1 MKLALAGNPNC
12 GKTTLFNALTG
23 SSRYVGNWPGVTVE
37 KIEGRLKSNK
47 NITVTDL
54 PGIYSLTPRSEDEA
68 VSRNFLLFERPDLII
83 NIIDASRLERSLYLT
98 AQLAETG
105 IPMIA
110 AFNMTDIVLKN
121 GDFIDTEEL
130 SRRLDVPI
138 IEISALKEEGIPELL
153 RAAENAGTKPP
164 RPPRYSPETE
174 EAVRKIESL
183 NIAVPSAGSRRA
195 FAVKILERDREILKT
210 LVSAPETAAE
220 AEKITAELE
229 QESGSDIGALLA
241 NERYGFISRILDG
254 VTDRLLSIPVFAAV
268 MFLVYFVSVT
278 TVGAFLTDW
287 TNDVFFGEWILPS
300 LRNGLESIGT
310 ADWLI
315 SLVAD
320 GIVGGVGT
328 VLGFLP
334 QLFVLFLFL
343 SFLEDCGYMA
353 RVAFIMHRFFKR
365 FGLSGKSFIAL
376 LISSGCGVP
385 GIMAAKTIENE
396 KSRRL
401 TVITATFIP
410 CGAKLPVIALIGGA
424 VMGGAWWAAPSVYF
438 IGIAAVAVSGIIL
451 KKTGPFEGAESPF
464 VMELPDYHW
473 PSPKGIL
480 LHVWERCRSF
490 VVKAGTVIFLACAV
504 IWFLSDFGF
513 TDDGFGMTDIEESL
527 LADAGNLIAPVF
539 RPVGFGD
546 WKAAAATVTGL
557 VAKENI
563 VGTLGVLLTKAETA
577 EEDAGLWQAVAAL
590 FPSKPAAFAF
600 LIFNILCAPCF
611 AAIGAVRR
619 QMNSRTWTLFAVAW
633 QTLLAYAVALR
644 RRAVYSRFGG
654 CRRGSDR
661 IALRPAAPPPVGT
674 KSFQEEKK
682 MTATIVISFAVA
694 ALLLAAAV
702 SLFRGRKKGGCRG
715 CPYSGSC
722 GGLKATE
729 TRPESE
735 PAKTPRCKG

>member
-1 MKLALAGNPNC
+1 MRVALAGNPNC

-47 NITVTDL
+47 NIVITDL
-54 PGIYSLTPRSEDEA
+54 PGIYSLTPRSEDET
-68 VSRNFLLFERPDLII
+68 VSRNFLLFEHPDLII
-83 NIIDASRLERSLYLT
+83 NIVDASRLERNFYLT

-105 IPMIA
+105 IPMIV
-110 AFNMTDIVLKN
+110 AFNMTDIVRKN
-121 GDFIDTEEL
+121 GDFIDTKEL
-130 SRRLDVPI
+130 SHRIGAPI

-153 RAAENAGTKPP
+153 NAVETAAEIKPP
-164 RPPRYSPETE
+164 RQPQYSASIEK
-174 EAVRKIESL
+174 AIQKIEASD
-183 NIAVPSAGSRRA
+183 ISFPTAESRRG
-195 FAVKILERDREILKT
+195 FAVKILERDREILQS
-210 LVSAPETAAE
+210 LSVAPKTAAD

-254 VTDRLLSIPVFAAV
+254 CYAKKEKKTTVSDKIDRIVTDRLLSIPIFASI
-268 MFLVYFVSVT
+268 MFLVYFISVT

-287 TNDVFFGEWILPS
+287 TNDVFFGEWILPAAQS
-300 LRNGLESIGT
+300 GLESLGT
-310 ADWLI
+310 ADWLV
-315 SLVAD
+315 SLIVD
-320 GIVGGVGT
+320 GIIGGVGT

-353 RVAFIMHRFFKR
+353 RAAFIMHRFFKR
-365 FGLSGKSFIAL
+365 FGLSGKSFIPL

-385 GIMAAKTIENE
+385 GIMATKTIENE

-401 TVITATFIP
+401 TIITTTFIP

-424 VMGGAWWAAPSVYF
+424 VMGGAWWTAPAIYF
-438 IGIAAVAVSGIIL
+438 IGIAAVAVSSIIL
-451 KKTGPFEGAESPF
+451 KKTKPFEGAESPF

-490 VVKAGTVIFLACAV
+490 VIKAGTVIFIACAV
-504 IWFLSDFGF
+504 IWFLSGFGF
-513 TDDGFGMTDIEESL
+513 TEDGFEMTNIEESL
-527 LADAGNLIAPVF
+527 LADAGNLIAPIF

-577 EEDAGLWQAVAAL
+577 ENDAGLWQAVASL
-590 FPSKPAAFAF
+590 FPSKSAAFAF
-600 LIFNILCAPCF
+600 LVFNILCAPCF

-633 QTLLAYAVALR
+633 QTLLAYAVALMIFQFGNLADGEPFTAASGAAIAVLVGLLYALLRSPRWEEKFFR
-644 RRAVYSRFGG
+644 RR
-654 CRRGSDR
+654 
-661 IALRPAAPPPVGT
+661 
-674 KSFQEEKK
+674 KK
-682 MTATIVISFAVA
+682 
-694 ALLLAAAV
+694 
-702 SLFRGRKKGGCRG
+702 
-715 CPYSGSC
+715 
-722 GGLKATE
+722 
-729 TRPESE
+729 
-735 PAKTPRCKG
+735 

>member
-1 MKLALAGNPNC
+1 MRVALAGNPNC

-47 NITVTDL
+47 NIVITDL
-54 PGIYSLTPRSEDEA
+54 PGIYSLTPRSEDET
-68 VSRNFLLFERPDLII
+68 VSRNFLLFEHPDLII
-83 NIIDASRLERSLYLT
+83 NIVDASRLERNFYLT

-105 IPMIA
+105 IPMIV
-110 AFNMTDIVLKN
+110 AFNMTDNVRKN
-121 GDFIDTEEL
+121 GDFIDTKEL
-130 SRRLDVPI
+130 SHRIGAPI

-153 RAAENAGTKPP
+153 NAVETAAEIKPP
-164 RPPRYSPETE
+164 RQPQYSASIEK
-174 EAVRKIESL
+174 AIQKIEASD
-183 NIAVPSAGSRRA
+183 ISFPTAESRRG
-195 FAVKILERDREILKT
+195 FAVKILERDREILQS
-210 LVSAPETAAE
+210 LAVAPKTAAE

-254 VTDRLLSIPVFAAV
+254 CYTKKEKKTTVSDKIDRIVTDRLLSIPIFASI
-268 MFLVYFVSVT
+268 MFLVYFISVT

-287 TNDVFFGEWILPS
+287 TNDVFFGEWILPAAQS
-300 LRNGLESIGT
+300 GLESLGT
-310 ADWLI
+310 ADWLV
-315 SLVAD
+315 SLIVD
-320 GIVGGVGT
+320 GIIGGVGT

-353 RVAFIMHRFFKR
+353 RAAFIMHRFFKR
-365 FGLSGKSFIAL
+365 FGLSGKSFIPL

-385 GIMAAKTIENE
+385 GIMATKTIENE

-401 TVITATFIP
+401 TIITTTFIP

-424 VMGGAWWAAPSVYF
+424 VMGGAWWTAPAIYF
-438 IGIAAVAVSGIIL
+438 IGIAAVAVSSIIL
-451 KKTGPFEGAESPF
+451 KKTKPFEGAESPF

-490 VVKAGTVIFLACAV
+490 VIKAGTVIFIACAV
-504 IWFLSDFGF
+504 IWFLSGFGF
-513 TDDGFGMTDIEESL
+513 TEDGFEMTNIEESL
-527 LADAGNLIAPVF
+527 LADAGNLIAPIF

-563 VGTLGVLLTKAETA
+563 VGTLGVLLTKSEATES
-577 EEDAGLWQAVAAL
+577 DVGLWQAVASL
-590 FPSKPAAFAF
+590 FPSKSAAFAF
-600 LIFNILCAPCF
+600 LVFNILCAPCF

-633 QTLLAYAVALR
+633 QTLLAYAVALMIFQFGNLADGEPFTAASGAAIAVLVGLLYALLRSPRWEEKFFR
-644 RRAVYSRFGG
+644 RR
-654 CRRGSDR
+654 
-661 IALRPAAPPPVGT
+661 
-674 KSFQEEKK
+674 KK
-682 MTATIVISFAVA
+682 
-694 ALLLAAAV
+694 
-702 SLFRGRKKGGCRG
+702 
-715 CPYSGSC
+715 
-722 GGLKATE
+722 
-729 TRPESE
+729 
-735 PAKTPRCKG
+735 

>member
-1 MKLALAGNPNC
+1 MRVALAGNPNC

-47 NITVTDL
+47 NIVITDL
-54 PGIYSLTPRSEDEA
+54 PGIYSLTPRSEDET
-68 VSRNFLLFERPDLII
+68 VSRNFLLFEHPDLII
-83 NIIDASRLERSLYLT
+83 NIVDASRLERNFYLT

-105 IPMIA
+105 IPMIV
-110 AFNMTDIVLKN
+110 AFNMTDIVRKN
-121 GDFIDTEEL
+121 GDFIDTKEL
-130 SRRLDVPI
+130 SHRIGAPI

-153 RAAENAGTKPP
+153 NAVETAAEIKPP
-164 RPPRYSPETE
+164 RPPRPPQYSASIEK
-174 EAVRKIESL
+174 AIQKIEASD
-183 NIAVPSAGSRRA
+183 ISFPTAESRRG
-195 FAVKILERDREILKT
+195 FAVKILERDREILQS
-210 LVSAPETAAE
+210 LAVAPKTAAE

-254 VTDRLLSIPVFAAV
+254 CYTKKEKKTTVSDKIDRIVTDRLLSIPIFASI
-268 MFLVYFVSVT
+268 MFLVYFISVT

-287 TNDVFFGEWILPS
+287 TNDVFFGEWILPAAQS
-300 LRNGLESIGT
+300 GLESLGT
-310 ADWLI
+310 ADWLV
-315 SLVAD
+315 SLIVD
-320 GIVGGVGT
+320 GIIGGVGT

-353 RVAFIMHRFFKR
+353 RAAFIMHRFFKR
-365 FGLSGKSFIAL
+365 FGLSGKSFIPL

-385 GIMAAKTIENE
+385 GIMATKTIENE

-401 TVITATFIP
+401 TIITTTFIP

-424 VMGGAWWAAPSVYF
+424 VMGGAWWTAPAIYF
-438 IGIAAVAVSGIIL
+438 IGIAAVAVSSIIL
-451 KKTGPFEGAESPF
+451 KKTKPFEGAESPF

-490 VVKAGTVIFLACAV
+490 VIKAGTVIFIACAV
-504 IWFLSDFGF
+504 IWFLSGFGF
-513 TDDGFGMTDIEESL
+513 TEDGFEMTNIEESL
-527 LADAGNLIAPVF
+527 LADAGNLIAPIF

-563 VGTLGVLLTKAETA
+563 VGTLGVLLTKSEATES
-577 EEDAGLWQAVAAL
+577 DVGLWQAGASL
-590 FPSKPAAFAF
+590 FPSKSAAFAF
-600 LIFNILCAPCF
+600 LVFNILCAPCF

-633 QTLLAYAVALR
+633 QTLLAYAVALMIFQFGNLADGEPFTAASGAAIAVLVGLLYALLRSPRWEEKFFR
-644 RRAVYSRFGG
+644 RR
-654 CRRGSDR
+654 
-661 IALRPAAPPPVGT
+661 
-674 KSFQEEKK
+674 KK
-682 MTATIVISFAVA
+682 
-694 ALLLAAAV
+694 
-702 SLFRGRKKGGCRG
+702 
-715 CPYSGSC
+715 
-722 GGLKATE
+722 
-729 TRPESE
+729 
-735 PAKTPRCKG
+735 

>member
-110 AFNMTDIVLKN
+110 AFNMTDIVRKN

-229 QESGSDIGALLA
+229 RKSGTDIATLLA
-241 NERYGFISRILDG
+241 DERYGFISRILDG
-254 VTDRLLSIPVFAAV
+254 CYAKKEKKTTVSDKIDRIVTDRLLSIPVFAAV

-490 VVKAGTVIFLACAV
+490 VIKAGTVIFIACAV
-504 IWFLSDFGF
+504 IWFLSGFGF

-619 QMNSRTWTLFAVAW
+619 QMNSRRWTLFAVAW
-633 QTLLAYAVALR
+633 QTFLAYAAALMIFQFGNLADGEPFTAASGAAVAVLIGLLYALLR
-644 RRAVYSRFGG
+644 RPRWE
-654 CRRGSDR
+654 
-661 IALRPAAPPPVGT
+661 
-674 KSFQEEKK
+674 QN
-682 MTATIVISFAVA
+682 
-694 ALLLAAAV
+694 
-702 SLFRGRKKGGCRG
+702 LFRKKKR
-715 CPYSGSC
+715 
-722 GGLKATE
+722 
-729 TRPESE
+729 
-735 PAKTPRCKG
+735 

>member
-110 AFNMTDIVLKN
+110 AFNMTDIVRKN

-164 RPPRYSPETE
+164 QPPRYSPETE

-229 QESGSDIGALLA
+229 RKSGTDIATLLA
-241 NERYGFISRILDG
+241 DERYGFISRILAGCYAKKEKKTTVSDKIDRI

-353 RVAFIMHRFFKR
+353 RAAFIMHRFFKR
-365 FGLSGKSFIAL
+365 FGLSGKSFIPL

-385 GIMAAKTIENE
+385 GIMATKTIENE

-401 TVITATFIP
+401 TIITTTFIP

-424 VMGGAWWAAPSVYF
+424 VMGGAWWTAPAIYF
-438 IGIAAVAVSGIIL
+438 IGIAAVAVSSIIL
-451 KKTGPFEGAESPF
+451 KKTKPFEGAESPF

-490 VVKAGTVIFLACAV
+490 VIKAGTVIFIACAV
-504 IWFLSDFGF
+504 IWFLSGFGF
-513 TDDGFGMTDIEESL
+513 TEDGFEMTNIEESL
-527 LADAGNLIAPVF
+527 LADAGNLIAPIF

-619 QMNSRTWTLFAVAW
+619 QMNSRRWTLFAVAW
-633 QTLLAYAVALR
+633 QTFLAYAAALMIFQFGNLADGEPFTAASGAAVAVLIGLLYALLR
-644 RRAVYSRFGG
+644 RPRWE
-654 CRRGSDR
+654 
-661 IALRPAAPPPVGT
+661 
-674 KSFQEEKK
+674 QN
-682 MTATIVISFAVA
+682 
-694 ALLLAAAV
+694 
-702 SLFRGRKKGGCRG
+702 LFRKKKR
-715 CPYSGSC
+715 
-722 GGLKATE
+722 
-729 TRPESE
+729 
-735 PAKTPRCKG
+735 

>member
-1 MKLALAGNPNC
+1 MRVALAGNPNC

-47 NITVTDL
+47 NIVITDL
-54 PGIYSLTPRSEDEA
+54 PGIYSLTPRSEDET
-68 VSRNFLLFERPDLII
+68 VSRNFLLFEHPDLII
-83 NIIDASRLERSLYLT
+83 NIVDASRLERNFYLT

-105 IPMIA
+105 IPMIV
-110 AFNMTDIVLKN
+110 AFNMTDIVRKN
-121 GDFIDTEEL
+121 GDFIDTKEL
-130 SRRLDVPI
+130 SHRIGAPI

-153 RAAENAGTKPP
+153 NAVETAAEIKPP
-164 RPPRYSPETE
+164 RPPQYSASIEK
-174 EAVRKIESL
+174 AIQKIEASD
-183 NIAVPSAGSRRA
+183 ISFPTAESRRG
-195 FAVKILERDREILKT
+195 FAVKILERDREILQS
-210 LVSAPETAAE
+210 LAVAPKTAAE

-229 QESGSDIGALLA
+229 RESGSDIGALLA

-254 VTDRLLSIPVFAAV
+254 CYAKKEKKTTVSDKIDRIVTDRLLSIPIFASI
-268 MFLVYFVSVT
+268 MFLVYFISVT

-287 TNDVFFGEWILPS
+287 TNDVFFGEWILPAAQS
-300 LRNGLESIGT
+300 GLESLGT
-310 ADWLI
+310 ADWLV
-315 SLVAD
+315 SLIVD
-320 GIVGGVGT
+320 GIIGGVGT

-353 RVAFIMHRFFKR
+353 RAAFIMHRFFKR
-365 FGLSGKSFIAL
+365 FGLSGKSFIPL

-385 GIMAAKTIENE
+385 GIMATKTIENE

-401 TVITATFIP
+401 TIITTTFIP

-424 VMGGAWWAAPSVYF
+424 VMGGAWWTAPAIYF
-438 IGIAAVAVSGIIL
+438 IGIAAVAVSSIIL
-451 KKTGPFEGAESPF
+451 KKTKPFEGAESPF

-490 VVKAGTVIFLACAV
+490 VIKAGTVIFIACAV
-504 IWFLSDFGF
+504 IWFLSGFGF
-513 TDDGFGMTDIEESL
+513 TEDGFEMTNIEESL
-527 LADAGNLIAPVF
+527 LADAGNLIAPIF

-563 VGTLGVLLTKAETA
+563 VGTLGVLLTKSEATES
-577 EEDAGLWQAVAAL
+577 DVGLWQTVASL
-590 FPSKPAAFAF
+590 FPSKSAAFAF
-600 LIFNILCAPCF
+600 LVFNILCAPCF

-633 QTLLAYAVALR
+633 QTLLAYAVALMIFQFGNLADGEPFTAASGAAIAVLVGLLYALLRSPRWEEKFFR
-644 RRAVYSRFGG
+644 RR
-654 CRRGSDR
+654 
-661 IALRPAAPPPVGT
+661 
-674 KSFQEEKK
+674 KK
-682 MTATIVISFAVA
+682 
-694 ALLLAAAV
+694 
-702 SLFRGRKKGGCRG
+702 
-715 CPYSGSC
+715 
-722 GGLKATE
+722 
-729 TRPESE
+729 
-735 PAKTPRCKG
+735 

>member
-1 MKLALAGNPNC
+1 MRVALAGNPNC

-23 SSRYVGNWPGVTVE
+23 SLRYVGNWPGVTVE

-47 NITVTDL
+47 NIVITDL

-110 AFNMTDIVLKN
+110 AFNMTDIVRKN

-153 RAAENAGTKPP
+153 NAVETAAEIKPP
-164 RPPRYSPETE
+164 RPPQYSASIEK
-174 EAVRKIESL
+174 AIQKIEASD
-183 NIAVPSAGSRRA
+183 ISFPTAESRRG
-195 FAVKILERDREILKT
+195 FAVKILERDREILQS
-210 LVSAPETAAE
+210 LAVAPKTAAE

-241 NERYGFISRILDG
+241 NERYGFISRILAGCYAKKEKKTTVSDKIDRI
-254 VTDRLLSIPVFAAV
+254 VTDRLLSIPIFASI
-268 MFLVYFVSVT
+268 MFLVYFISVT

-287 TNDVFFGEWILPS
+287 TNDVFFGEWILPAAQS
-300 LRNGLESIGT
+300 GLESLGT
-310 ADWLI
+310 ADWLV
-315 SLVAD
+315 SLIVD
-320 GIVGGVGT
+320 GIIGGVGT

-353 RVAFIMHRFFKR
+353 RAAFIMHRFFKR
-365 FGLSGKSFIAL
+365 FGLSGKSFIPL

-385 GIMAAKTIENE
+385 GIMATKTIENE

-401 TVITATFIP
+401 TIITTTFIP

-424 VMGGAWWAAPSVYF
+424 VMGGAWWTAPAIYF
-438 IGIAAVAVSGIIL
+438 IGIAAVAVSSIIL
-451 KKTGPFEGAESPF
+451 KKTKPFEGAESPF

-490 VVKAGTVIFLACAV
+490 VIKAGTVIFIACAV
-504 IWFLSDFGF
+504 IWFLSGFGF
-513 TDDGFGMTDIEESL
+513 TEDGFEMTNIEESL
-527 LADAGNLIAPVF
+527 LADAGNLIAPIF

-563 VGTLGVLLTKAETA
+563 VGTLGVLLTKSEATES
-577 EEDAGLWQAVAAL
+577 DVGLWQTVASL
-590 FPSKPAAFAF
+590 FPSKSAAFAF
-600 LIFNILCAPCF
+600 LVFNILCAPCF

-633 QTLLAYAVALR
+633 QTLLAYAVALMIFQFGNLADGEPFTAASGAAIAVLVGLLYALLRSPRWEEKFFR
-644 RRAVYSRFGG
+644 RR
-654 CRRGSDR
+654 
-661 IALRPAAPPPVGT
+661 
-674 KSFQEEKK
+674 KK
-682 MTATIVISFAVA
+682 
-694 ALLLAAAV
+694 
-702 SLFRGRKKGGCRG
+702 
-715 CPYSGSC
+715 
-722 GGLKATE
+722 
-729 TRPESE
+729 
-735 PAKTPRCKG
+735 

>member
-110 AFNMTDIVLKN
+110 AFNMTDIVRKN

-174 EAVRKIESL
+174 EAVQKIESL

-229 QESGSDIGALLA
+229 RKSGTDIATLLA
-241 NERYGFISRILDG
+241 DERYGFISRILDG
-254 VTDRLLSIPVFAAV
+254 CYAKKEKKTTVSDKIDRIVTDRLLSIPVFAAV

-619 QMNSRTWTLFAVAW
+619 QMNSRRWTLFAVAW
-633 QTLLAYAVALR
+633 QTFLAYAAALMIFQFGNLADGEPFTAASGAAVAVLIGLLYALLR
-644 RRAVYSRFGG
+644 RPRWEQNLFG
-654 CRRGSDR
+654 
-661 IALRPAAPPPVGT
+661 
-674 KSFQEEKK
+674 KK
-682 MTATIVISFAVA
+682 K
-694 ALLLAAAV
+694 
-702 SLFRGRKKGGCRG
+702 R
-715 CPYSGSC
+715 
-722 GGLKATE
+722 
-729 TRPESE
+729 
-735 PAKTPRCKG
+735 

>member
-1 MKLALAGNPNC
+1 MRVALAGNPNC

-47 NITVTDL
+47 NIVITDL
-54 PGIYSLTPRSEDEA
+54 PGIYSLTPRSEDET
-68 VSRNFLLFERPDLII
+68 VSRNFLLFEHSDLII
-83 NIIDASRLERSLYLT
+83 NIVDASRLERNFYLT

-105 IPMIA
+105 IPMIV
-110 AFNMTDIVLKN
+110 AFNMTDIVRKN
-121 GDFIDTEEL
+121 GDFIDTKEL
-130 SRRLDVPI
+130 SHRIGAPI

-153 RAAENAGTKPP
+153 NAVETAAEIKPP
-164 RPPRYSPETE
+164 RPPQYSASIEK
-174 EAVRKIESL
+174 AIQKIEASD
-183 NIAVPSAGSRRA
+183 ISFPTAESRRG
-195 FAVKILERDREILKT
+195 FAVKILERDREVLQS
-210 LVSAPETAAE
+210 LSVAPKTAAE

-254 VTDRLLSIPVFAAV
+254 CYTKKEKKTTVSDKIDRIVTDRLLSIPIFASI
-268 MFLVYFVSVT
+268 MFLVYFISVT

-287 TNDVFFGEWILPS
+287 TNDVFFGEWILPAAQS
-300 LRNGLESIGT
+300 GLESLGT
-310 ADWLI
+310 ADWLV
-315 SLVAD
+315 SLIVD
-320 GIVGGVGT
+320 GIIGGVGT

-353 RVAFIMHRFFKR
+353 RAAFIMHRFFKR
-365 FGLSGKSFIAL
+365 FGLSGKSFIPL

-385 GIMAAKTIENE
+385 GIMATKTIENE

-401 TVITATFIP
+401 TIITTTFIP

-424 VMGGAWWAAPSVYF
+424 VMGGAWWTAPAIYF
-438 IGIAAVAVSGIIL
+438 IGIAAVAVSSIIL
-451 KKTGPFEGAESPF
+451 KKTKPFEGAESPF

-490 VVKAGTVIFLACAV
+490 VIKAGTVIFIACAV
-504 IWFLSDFGF
+504 IWFLSGFGF
-513 TDDGFGMTDIEESL
+513 TEDGFEMTNIEESL
-527 LADAGNLIAPVF
+527 LADAGNLIAPIF

-563 VGTLGVLLTKAETA
+563 VGTLGVLLTKSEATES
-577 EEDAGLWQAVAAL
+577 DVGLWQAVASL
-590 FPSKPAAFAF
+590 FPSKSAAFAF
-600 LIFNILCAPCF
+600 LVFNILCAPCF

-633 QTLLAYAVALR
+633 QTLLAYAVALMIFQFGNLADGEPFTAASGAAIAVLVGLLYALLRSPRWEEKFFR
-644 RRAVYSRFGG
+644 RR
-654 CRRGSDR
+654 
-661 IALRPAAPPPVGT
+661 
-674 KSFQEEKK
+674 KK
-682 MTATIVISFAVA
+682 
-694 ALLLAAAV
+694 
-702 SLFRGRKKGGCRG
+702 
-715 CPYSGSC
+715 
-722 GGLKATE
+722 
-729 TRPESE
+729 
-735 PAKTPRCKG
+735 

>member
-1 MKLALAGNPNC
+1 MRVALAGNPNC

-47 NITVTDL
+47 NIVITDL
-54 PGIYSLTPRSEDEA
+54 PGIYSLTPRSEDET
-68 VSRNFLLFERPDLII
+68 VSRNFLLFEHPDLII
-83 NIIDASRLERSLYLT
+83 NIVDASRLERNFYLT

-105 IPMIA
+105 IPMIV
-110 AFNMTDIVLKN
+110 AFNMTDIVRKN
-121 GDFIDTEEL
+121 GDFIDTKEL
-130 SRRLDVPI
+130 SHRIGAPI

-153 RAAENAGTKPP
+153 NAVETAAEIKPP
-164 RPPRYSPETE
+164 RQPQYSASIEK
-174 EAVRKIESL
+174 AIQKIEASD
-183 NIAVPSAGSRRA
+183 ISFPTAESRRG
-195 FAVKILERDREILKT
+195 FAVKILERDREILQS
-210 LVSAPETAAE
+210 LSVAPKTAAE

-254 VTDRLLSIPVFAAV
+254 CYTKKEKKTTVSDKIDRIVTDRLLSIPIFASI
-268 MFLVYFVSVT
+268 MFLVYFISVT

-287 TNDVFFGEWILPS
+287 TNDVFFGEWILPAAQS
-300 LRNGLESIGT
+300 GLESLGT
-310 ADWLI
+310 ADWLV
-315 SLVAD
+315 SLIVD
-320 GIVGGVGT
+320 GIIGGVGT

-353 RVAFIMHRFFKR
+353 RAAFIMHRFFKR
-365 FGLSGKSFIAL
+365 FGLSGKSFIPL

-385 GIMAAKTIENE
+385 GIMATKTIENE

-401 TVITATFIP
+401 TIITTTFIP

-424 VMGGAWWAAPSVYF
+424 VMGGAWWTAPAIYF
-438 IGIAAVAVSGIIL
+438 IGIAAVAVSSIIL
-451 KKTGPFEGAESPF
+451 KKTKPFEGAESPF

-490 VVKAGTVIFLACAV
+490 VIKAGTVIFIACAV
-504 IWFLSDFGF
+504 IWFLSGFGF
-513 TDDGFGMTDIEESL
+513 TEDGFEMTNIEESL
-527 LADAGNLIAPVF
+527 LADAGNLIAPIF

-577 EEDAGLWQAVAAL
+577 ENDAGLWQAVAAL
-590 FPSKPAAFAF
+590 FPSKSAAFAF
-600 LIFNILCAPCF
+600 LVFNILCAPCF

-633 QTLLAYAVALR
+633 QTLLAYAVALMIFQFGNLADGEPFTAASGAAIAVLVGLLYALLRSPRWEEKFFR
-644 RRAVYSRFGG
+644 RR
-654 CRRGSDR
+654 
-661 IALRPAAPPPVGT
+661 
-674 KSFQEEKK
+674 KK
-682 MTATIVISFAVA
+682 
-694 ALLLAAAV
+694 
-702 SLFRGRKKGGCRG
+702 
-715 CPYSGSC
+715 
-722 GGLKATE
+722 
-729 TRPESE
+729 
-735 PAKTPRCKG
+735 

>member
-1 MKLALAGNPNC
+1 MRVALAGNPNC

-47 NITVTDL
+47 NIVITDL
-54 PGIYSLTPRSEDEA
+54 PGIYSLTPRSEDET
-68 VSRNFLLFERPDLII
+68 VSRNFLLFEHPDLII
-83 NIIDASRLERSLYLT
+83 NIVDASRLERNFYLT

-105 IPMIA
+105 IPMIV
-110 AFNMTDIVLKN
+110 AFNMTDIVRKN
-121 GDFIDTEEL
+121 GDFIDTKEL
-130 SRRLDVPI
+130 SHRIGAPI

-153 RAAENAGTKPP
+153 NAVETAAEIKPP
-164 RPPRYSPETE
+164 RQPQYSASIEK
-174 EAVRKIESL
+174 AIQKIEASD
-183 NIAVPSAGSRRA
+183 ISFPTAESRRG
-195 FAVKILERDREILKT
+195 FAVKILERDREILQS
-210 LVSAPETAAE
+210 LAVAPKTAAE

-254 VTDRLLSIPVFAAV
+254 CYTKKEKKTTVSDKIDRIVTDRLLSIPIFASI
-268 MFLVYFVSVT
+268 MFLVYFISVT

-287 TNDVFFGEWILPS
+287 TNDVFFGEWILPAAQS
-300 LRNGLESIGT
+300 GLESLGT
-310 ADWLI
+310 ADWLV
-315 SLVAD
+315 SLIVD
-320 GIVGGVGT
+320 GIIGGVGT

-353 RVAFIMHRFFKR
+353 RAAFIMHRFFKR
-365 FGLSGKSFIAL
+365 FGLSGKSFIPL

-385 GIMAAKTIENE
+385 GIMATKTIENE

-401 TVITATFIP
+401 TIITTTFIP

-424 VMGGAWWAAPSVYF
+424 VMGGAWWTAPAIYF
-438 IGIAAVAVSGIIL
+438 IGIAAVAVSSIIL
-451 KKTGPFEGAESPF
+451 KKTKPFEGAESPF

-490 VVKAGTVIFLACAV
+490 VIKAGTVIFIACAV
-504 IWFLSDFGF
+504 IWFLSGFGF
-513 TDDGFGMTDIEESL
+513 TEDGFEMTNIEESL
-527 LADAGNLIAPVF
+527 LADAGNLIAPIF

-577 EEDAGLWQAVAAL
+577 ENDAGLWQAVASL
-590 FPSKPAAFAF
+590 FPSKSAAFAF
-600 LIFNILCAPCF
+600 LVFNILCAPCF

-633 QTLLAYAVALR
+633 QTLLAYAVALMIFQFGNLADGEPFTAASGAAIAVLVGLLYALLRSPRWEEKFFR
-644 RRAVYSRFGG
+644 RR
-654 CRRGSDR
+654 
-661 IALRPAAPPPVGT
+661 
-674 KSFQEEKK
+674 KK
-682 MTATIVISFAVA
+682 
-694 ALLLAAAV
+694 
-702 SLFRGRKKGGCRG
+702 
-715 CPYSGSC
+715 
-722 GGLKATE
+722 
-729 TRPESE
+729 
-735 PAKTPRCKG
+735 

>member
-110 AFNMTDIVLKN
+110 AFNMTDIVRKN

-138 IEISALKEEGIPELL
+138 IEISALKEKGIPELL

-229 QESGSDIGALLA
+229 RKSGTDIATLLA
-241 NERYGFISRILDG
+241 DERYGFISRILDG
-254 VTDRLLSIPVFAAV
+254 CYAKKEKKTTVSDKIDRIVTDRLLSIPVFAAV

-287 TNDVFFGEWILPS
+287 TNDVFFGEWILPAAQS
-300 LRNGLESIGT
+300 GLESLGT

-619 QMNSRTWTLFAVAW
+619 QMNSRRWTLFAVAW
-633 QTLLAYAVALR
+633 QTFLAYAAALMIFQFGNLADGEPFTAASGAAIAVLVGLLYALLRSPRWEEKFFR
-644 RRAVYSRFGG
+644 RR
-654 CRRGSDR
+654 
-661 IALRPAAPPPVGT
+661 
-674 KSFQEEKK
+674 KK
-682 MTATIVISFAVA
+682 
-694 ALLLAAAV
+694 
-702 SLFRGRKKGGCRG
+702 
-715 CPYSGSC
+715 
-722 GGLKATE
+722 
-729 TRPESE
+729 
-735 PAKTPRCKG
+735 

>member
-110 AFNMTDIVLKN
+110 AFNMTDIVRKN

-210 LVSAPETAAE
+210 LVSAPETAAD

-229 QESGSDIGALLA
+229 RKSGTDIATLLA
-241 NERYGFISRILDG
+241 DERYGFISRILDG
-254 VTDRLLSIPVFAAV
+254 CYAKKEKKTTVSDKIDRIVTDRLLSIPVFAAV

-490 VVKAGTVIFLACAV
+490 VIKAGTVIFIACAV
-504 IWFLSDFGF
+504 IWFLSGFGF
-513 TDDGFGMTDIEESL
+513 TEDGFEMTNIEESL
-527 LADAGNLIAPVF
+527 LADAGNLIAPIF

-619 QMNSRTWTLFAVAW
+619 QMNSRRWTLFAVAW
-633 QTLLAYAVALR
+633 QTFLAYAAALMIFQFGNLADGEPFTAASGAAVAVLIGLLYALLR
-644 RRAVYSRFGG
+644 RPRWE
-654 CRRGSDR
+654 
-661 IALRPAAPPPVGT
+661 
-674 KSFQEEKK
+674 QN
-682 MTATIVISFAVA
+682 
-694 ALLLAAAV
+694 
-702 SLFRGRKKGGCRG
+702 LFRKKKR
-715 CPYSGSC
+715 
-722 GGLKATE
+722 
-729 TRPESE
+729 
-735 PAKTPRCKG
+735 

>member
-1 MKLALAGNPNC
+1 MRVALAGNPNC

-47 NITVTDL
+47 NIVITDL
-54 PGIYSLTPRSEDEA
+54 PGIYSLTPRSEDET
-68 VSRNFLLFERPDLII
+68 VSRNFLLFEHPDLII
-83 NIIDASRLERSLYLT
+83 NIVDASRLERNFYLT

-105 IPMIA
+105 IPMIV
-110 AFNMTDIVLKN
+110 AFNMTDIVRKN
-121 GDFIDTEEL
+121 GDFIDTKEL
-130 SRRLDVPI
+130 SHRIGAPI

-153 RAAENAGTKPP
+153 NAVETAAEIKPP
-164 RPPRYSPETE
+164 RQPQYSASIEK
-174 EAVRKIESL
+174 AIQKIEASD
-183 NIAVPSAGSRRA
+183 ISFPTAESRRG
-195 FAVKILERDREILKT
+195 FAVKILERDREILQS
-210 LVSAPETAAE
+210 LSVAPKTAAE

-254 VTDRLLSIPVFAAV
+254 CYTKKEKKTTVSDKIDRIVTDRLLSIPIFASI
-268 MFLVYFVSVT
+268 MFLVYFISVT

-287 TNDVFFGEWILPS
+287 TNDVFFGEWILPAAQS
-300 LRNGLESIGT
+300 GLESLGT
-310 ADWLI
+310 ADWLV
-315 SLVAD
+315 SLIVD
-320 GIVGGVGT
+320 GIIGGVGT

-353 RVAFIMHRFFKR
+353 RAAFIMHRFFKR
-365 FGLSGKSFIAL
+365 FGLSGKSFIPL

-385 GIMAAKTIENE
+385 GIMATKTIENE

-401 TVITATFIP
+401 TIITTTFIP

-424 VMGGAWWAAPSVYF
+424 VMGGAWWTAPAIYF
-438 IGIAAVAVSGIIL
+438 IGIAAVAVSSIIL
-451 KKTGPFEGAESPF
+451 KKTKPFEGAESPF

-490 VVKAGTVIFLACAV
+490 VIKAGTVIFIACAV
-504 IWFLSDFGF
+504 IWFLSGFGF
-513 TDDGFGMTDIEESL
+513 TEDGFEMTNIEESL
-527 LADAGNLIAPVF
+527 LADAGNLIAPIF

-563 VGTLGVLLTKAETA
+563 VGTLGVLLTKSEATES
-577 EEDAGLWQAVAAL
+577 DVGLWQAVASL
-590 FPSKPAAFAF
+590 FPSKSAAFAF
-600 LIFNILCAPCF
+600 LVFNILCAPCF

-633 QTLLAYAVALR
+633 QTLLAYAVALMIFQFGNLADGEPFTAASGAAIAVLVGLLYALLRSPRWEEKFFR
-644 RRAVYSRFGG
+644 RR
-654 CRRGSDR
+654 
-661 IALRPAAPPPVGT
+661 
-674 KSFQEEKK
+674 KK
-682 MTATIVISFAVA
+682 
-694 ALLLAAAV
+694 
-702 SLFRGRKKGGCRG
+702 
-715 CPYSGSC
+715 
-722 GGLKATE
+722 
-729 TRPESE
+729 
-735 PAKTPRCKG
+735 

>member
-1 MKLALAGNPNC
+1 MRVALAGNPNC

-47 NITVTDL
+47 NIVITDL
-54 PGIYSLTPRSEDEA
+54 PGIYSLTPRSEDET
-68 VSRNFLLFERPDLII
+68 VSRNFLLFEHPDLII
-83 NIIDASRLERSLYLT
+83 NIVDASRLERNFYLT

-105 IPMIA
+105 IPMIV
-110 AFNMTDIVLKN
+110 AFNMTDIVRKN
-121 GDFIDTEEL
+121 GDFIDTKEL
-130 SRRLDVPI
+130 SHRIGAPI

-153 RAAENAGTKPP
+153 NAVETAAEIKPP
-164 RPPRYSPETE
+164 RQPQYSASIEK
-174 EAVRKIESL
+174 AIQKIEASD
-183 NIAVPSAGSRRA
+183 ISFPTAESRRG
-195 FAVKILERDREILKT
+195 FAVKILERDREILQSLAVAPKT
-210 LVSAPETAAE
+210 VAE

-254 VTDRLLSIPVFAAV
+254 CYTKKEKKTTVSDKIDRIVTDRLLSIPIFASI
-268 MFLVYFVSVT
+268 MFLVYFISVT

-287 TNDVFFGEWILPS
+287 TNDVFFGEWILPAAQS
-300 LRNGLESIGT
+300 GLESLGT
-310 ADWLI
+310 ADWLV
-315 SLVAD
+315 SLIVD
-320 GIVGGVGT
+320 GIIGGVGT

-353 RVAFIMHRFFKR
+353 RAAFIMHRFFKR
-365 FGLSGKSFIAL
+365 FGLSGKSFIPL

-385 GIMAAKTIENE
+385 GIMATKTIENE

-401 TVITATFIP
+401 TIITTTFIP

-424 VMGGAWWAAPSVYF
+424 VMGGAWWTAPSIYF
-438 IGIAAVAVSGIIL
+438 IGIAAVAVSSIIL
-451 KKTGPFEGAESPF
+451 KKTKPFEGAESPF

-490 VVKAGTVIFLACAV
+490 VIKAGTVIFIACAV
-504 IWFLSDFGF
+504 IWFLSGFGF
-513 TDDGFGMTDIEESL
+513 TEDGFEMTNIEESL
-527 LADAGNLIAPVF
+527 LADAGNLIAPIF

-563 VGTLGVLLTKAETA
+563 VGTLGVLLTKSEATES
-577 EEDAGLWQAVAAL
+577 DVGLWQAVASL
-590 FPSKPAAFAF
+590 FPSKSAAFAF
-600 LIFNILCAPCF
+600 LVFNILCAPCF

-633 QTLLAYAVALR
+633 QTLLAYAVALMIFQFGNLADGEPFTAASGAAIAVLVGLLYALLRSPRWEEKFFR
-644 RRAVYSRFGG
+644 RR
-654 CRRGSDR
+654 
-661 IALRPAAPPPVGT
+661 
-674 KSFQEEKK
+674 KK
-682 MTATIVISFAVA
+682 
-694 ALLLAAAV
+694 
-702 SLFRGRKKGGCRG
+702 
-715 CPYSGSC
+715 
-722 GGLKATE
+722 
-729 TRPESE
+729 
-735 PAKTPRCKG
+735 

>member
-1 MKLALAGNPNC
+1 MRVALAGNPNC

-47 NITVTDL
+47 NIVITDL
-54 PGIYSLTPRSEDEA
+54 PGIYSLTPRSEDET
-68 VSRNFLLFERPDLII
+68 VSRNFLLFEHPDLII
-83 NIIDASRLERSLYLT
+83 NIVDASRLERNFYLT

-105 IPMIA
+105 IPMIV
-110 AFNMTDIVLKN
+110 AFNMTDIVRKN
-121 GDFIDTEEL
+121 GDFIDTKEL
-130 SRRLDVPI
+130 SHRIGAPI

-153 RAAENAGTKPP
+153 NAVETAAEIKPP
-164 RPPRYSPETE
+164 RQPQYSASIEK
-174 EAVRKIESL
+174 AIQKIAASDISFPTAE
-183 NIAVPSAGSRRA
+183 SRRG
-195 FAVKILERDREILKT
+195 FAVKILERDREILQS
-210 LVSAPETAAE
+210 LSVAPKTAAE

-254 VTDRLLSIPVFAAV
+254 CYTKKEKKTTVSDKIDRIVTDRLLSIPIFASI
-268 MFLVYFVSVT
+268 MFLVYFISVT

-287 TNDVFFGEWILPS
+287 TNDVFFGEWILPAAQS
-300 LRNGLESIGT
+300 GLESLGT
-310 ADWLI
+310 ADWLV
-315 SLVAD
+315 SLIVD
-320 GIVGGVGT
+320 GIIGGVGT

-353 RVAFIMHRFFKR
+353 RAAFIMHRFFKR
-365 FGLSGKSFIAL
+365 FGLSGKSFIPL

-385 GIMAAKTIENE
+385 GIMATKTIENE

-401 TVITATFIP
+401 TIITTTFIP

-424 VMGGAWWAAPSVYF
+424 VMGGAWWTAPAIYF
-438 IGIAAVAVSGIIL
+438 IGIAAVAVSSIIL
-451 KKTGPFEGAESPF
+451 KKTKPFEGAESPF

-490 VVKAGTVIFLACAV
+490 VIKAGTVIFIACAV
-504 IWFLSDFGF
+504 IWFLSGFGF
-513 TDDGFGMTDIEESL
+513 TEDGFEMTNIEESL
-527 LADAGNLIAPVF
+527 LADAGNLIAPIF

-577 EEDAGLWQAVAAL
+577 ENDAGLWQAVAAL
-590 FPSKPAAFAF
+590 FPSKSAAFAF
-600 LIFNILCAPCF
+600 LVFNILCAPCF

-633 QTLLAYAVALR
+633 QTLLAYAVALMIFQFGNLADGEPFTAASGAAIAVLVGLLYALLRSPRWEEKFFR
-644 RRAVYSRFGG
+644 RR
-654 CRRGSDR
+654 
-661 IALRPAAPPPVGT
+661 
-674 KSFQEEKK
+674 KK
-682 MTATIVISFAVA
+682 
-694 ALLLAAAV
+694 
-702 SLFRGRKKGGCRG
+702 
-715 CPYSGSC
+715 
-722 GGLKATE
+722 
-729 TRPESE
+729 
-735 PAKTPRCKG
+735 

>member
-1 MKLALAGNPNC
+1 MRVALAGNPNC

-47 NITVTDL
+47 NIVITDL
-54 PGIYSLTPRSEDEA
+54 PGIYSLTPRSEDET
-68 VSRNFLLFERPDLII
+68 VSRNFLLFEHPDLII
-83 NIIDASRLERSLYLT
+83 NIVDASRLERNFYLT

-105 IPMIA
+105 IPMIV
-110 AFNMTDIVLKN
+110 AFNMTDIVRKN
-121 GDFIDTEEL
+121 GDFIDTKEL
-130 SRRLDVPI
+130 SHRIGAPI

-153 RAAENAGTKPP
+153 NAVETAAEIKPP
-164 RPPRYSPETE
+164 RQPQYSASIEK
-174 EAVRKIESL
+174 AIQKIEASD
-183 NIAVPSAGSRRA
+183 ISFPTAESRRG
-195 FAVKILERDREILKT
+195 FAVKILERDREILQS
-210 LVSAPETAAE
+210 LAVAPKTAAE

-241 NERYGFISRILDG
+241 NERYGFISHILDG
-254 VTDRLLSIPVFAAV
+254 CYTKKEKKTTVSDKIDRIVTDRLLSIPIFASI
-268 MFLVYFVSVT
+268 MFLVYFISVT

-287 TNDVFFGEWILPS
+287 TNDVFFGEWILPAAQS
-300 LRNGLESIGT
+300 GLESLGT
-310 ADWLI
+310 ADWLV
-315 SLVAD
+315 SLIVD
-320 GIVGGVGT
+320 GIIGGVGT

-353 RVAFIMHRFFKR
+353 RAAFIMHRFFKR
-365 FGLSGKSFIAL
+365 FGLSGKSFIPL

-385 GIMAAKTIENE
+385 GIMATKTIENE

-401 TVITATFIP
+401 TIITTTFIP

-424 VMGGAWWAAPSVYF
+424 VMGGAWWTAPAIYF
-438 IGIAAVAVSGIIL
+438 IGIAAVAVSSIIL
-451 KKTGPFEGAESPF
+451 KKTKPFEGAESPF

-490 VVKAGTVIFLACAV
+490 VIKAGTVIFIACAV
-504 IWFLSDFGF
+504 IWFLSGFGF
-513 TDDGFGMTDIEESL
+513 TEDGFEMTNIEESL
-527 LADAGNLIAPVF
+527 LADAGNLIAPIF

-563 VGTLGVLLTKAETA
+563 VGTLGVLLTKSEATES
-577 EEDAGLWQAVAAL
+577 DVGLWQAVASL
-590 FPSKPAAFAF
+590 FPSKSAAFAF
-600 LIFNILCAPCF
+600 LVFNILCAPCF

-633 QTLLAYAVALR
+633 QTLLAYAVALMIFQFGNLADGEPFTAASGAAIAVLVGLLYALLRSPRWEEKFFR
-644 RRAVYSRFGG
+644 RR
-654 CRRGSDR
+654 
-661 IALRPAAPPPVGT
+661 
-674 KSFQEEKK
+674 KK
-682 MTATIVISFAVA
+682 
-694 ALLLAAAV
+694 
-702 SLFRGRKKGGCRG
+702 
-715 CPYSGSC
+715 
-722 GGLKATE
+722 
-729 TRPESE
+729 
-735 PAKTPRCKG
+735 

>member
-110 AFNMTDIVLKN
+110 AFNMTDIVRKN

-229 QESGSDIGALLA
+229 RKSGTDIATLLA
-241 NERYGFISRILDG
+241 DERYGFISRILDG
-254 VTDRLLSIPVFAAV
+254 CYAKKEKKTTVSDKIDRIVTDRLLSIPVFAAV

-633 QTLLAYAVALR
+633 QTLLAYAVALMIFQFGNLADGEPFTAASGAAIAVLVGLLYALLRSPRWEEKFFR
-644 RRAVYSRFGG
+644 RR
-654 CRRGSDR
+654 
-661 IALRPAAPPPVGT
+661 
-674 KSFQEEKK
+674 KK
-682 MTATIVISFAVA
+682 
-694 ALLLAAAV
+694 
-702 SLFRGRKKGGCRG
+702 
-715 CPYSGSC
+715 
-722 GGLKATE
+722 
-729 TRPESE
+729 
-735 PAKTPRCKG
+735 

>member
-1 MKLALAGNPNC
+1 M
-12 GKTTLFNALTG
+12 TG

-110 AFNMTDIVLKN
+110 AFNMTDIVRKN

-229 QESGSDIGALLA
+229 RKSGTDIATLLA
-241 NERYGFISRILDG
+241 DERYGFISRILDG
-254 VTDRLLSIPVFAAV
+254 CYAKKEKKTTVSDKIDRIVTDRLLSIPVFAAV

-619 QMNSRTWTLFAVAW
+619 QMNSRRWTLFAVAW
-633 QTLLAYAVALR
+633 QTFLAYAAALMIFQFGNLADGEPFTAASGAAVAVLIGLLYALLR
-644 RRAVYSRFGG
+644 RPRWE
-654 CRRGSDR
+654 
-661 IALRPAAPPPVGT
+661 
-674 KSFQEEKK
+674 QN
-682 MTATIVISFAVA
+682 
-694 ALLLAAAV
+694 
-702 SLFRGRKKGGCRG
+702 LFRKKKR
-715 CPYSGSC
+715 
-722 GGLKATE
+722 
-729 TRPESE
+729 
-735 PAKTPRCKG
+735 

>member
-1 MKLALAGNPNC
+1 MRVALAGNPNC

-47 NITVTDL
+47 NIVITDL
-54 PGIYSLTPRSEDEA
+54 PGIYSLTPRSEDET
-68 VSRNFLLFERPDLII
+68 VSRNFLLFEHPDLII
-83 NIIDASRLERSLYLT
+83 NIVDASRLERNFYLT

-105 IPMIA
+105 IPMIV
-110 AFNMTDIVLKN
+110 AFNMTDIVRKN
-121 GDFIDTEEL
+121 GDFIDTKEL
-130 SRRLDVPI
+130 SHRIGAPI

-153 RAAENAGTKPP
+153 NAVETAAEIKPP
-164 RPPRYSPETE
+164 RPPRPPQYSASIEK
-174 EAVRKIESL
+174 AIQKIEASD
-183 NIAVPSAGSRRA
+183 ISFPTAESRRG
-195 FAVKILERDREILKT
+195 FAVKILERDREILQS
-210 LVSAPETAAE
+210 LFVAPKTAAE

-254 VTDRLLSIPVFAAV
+254 CYTKKEKKTTVSDKIDRIVTDRLLSIPIFASI
-268 MFLVYFVSVT
+268 MFLVYFISVT

-287 TNDVFFGEWILPS
+287 TNDVFFGEWILPAAQS
-300 LRNGLESIGT
+300 GLESLGT
-310 ADWLI
+310 ADWLV
-315 SLVAD
+315 SLIVD
-320 GIVGGVGT
+320 GIIGGVGT

-353 RVAFIMHRFFKR
+353 RAAFIMHRFFKR
-365 FGLSGKSFIAL
+365 FGLSGKSFIPL

-385 GIMAAKTIENE
+385 GIMATKTIENE

-401 TVITATFIP
+401 TIITTTFIP

-424 VMGGAWWAAPSVYF
+424 VMGGAWWTAPAIYF
-438 IGIAAVAVSGIIL
+438 IGIAAVAVSSIIL
-451 KKTGPFEGAESPF
+451 KKTKPFEGAESPF

-490 VVKAGTVIFLACAV
+490 VIKAGTVIFIACAV
-504 IWFLSDFGF
+504 IWFLSGFGF
-513 TDDGFGMTDIEESL
+513 TEDGFEMTNIEESL
-527 LADAGNLIAPVF
+527 LADAGNLIAPIF

-563 VGTLGVLLTKAETA
+563 VGTLGVLLTKSEATES
-577 EEDAGLWQAVAAL
+577 DVGLWQAGASL
-590 FPSKPAAFAF
+590 FPSKSAAFAF
-600 LIFNILCAPCF
+600 LVFNILCAPCF

-633 QTLLAYAVALR
+633 QTLLAYAVALMIFQFGNLADGEPFTAASGAAIAVLVGLLYALLRSPRWEEKFFR
-644 RRAVYSRFGG
+644 RR
-654 CRRGSDR
+654 
-661 IALRPAAPPPVGT
+661 
-674 KSFQEEKK
+674 KK
-682 MTATIVISFAVA
+682 
-694 ALLLAAAV
+694 
-702 SLFRGRKKGGCRG
+702 
-715 CPYSGSC
+715 
-722 GGLKATE
+722 
-729 TRPESE
+729 
-735 PAKTPRCKG
+735 

>member
-1 MKLALAGNPNC
+1 MRVALAGNPNC

-47 NITVTDL
+47 NIVITDL
-54 PGIYSLTPRSEDEA
+54 PGIYSLTPRSEDET

-110 AFNMTDIVLKN
+110 AFNMTDIVRKN

-195 FAVKILERDREILKT
+195 FAIKILERDREILQS
-210 LVSAPETAAE
+210 LAVAPKTAAE

-241 NERYGFISRILDG
+241 NERYGFISRILAGCYAKKEKKTTVSDKIDRI

-310 ADWLI
+310 ADWLV
-315 SLVAD
+315 SLIVD
-320 GIVGGVGT
+320 GIIGGVGT

-353 RVAFIMHRFFKR
+353 RAAFIMHRFFKR
-365 FGLSGKSFIAL
+365 FGLSGKSFIPL

-385 GIMAAKTIENE
+385 GIMATKTIENE

-401 TVITATFIP
+401 TIITTTFIP

-424 VMGGAWWAAPSVYF
+424 VMGGAWWTAPAIYF
-438 IGIAAVAVSGIIL
+438 IGIAAVAVSSIIL
-451 KKTGPFEGAESPF
+451 KKTKPFEGAESPF

-490 VVKAGTVIFLACAV
+490 VIKAGTVIFIACAV
-504 IWFLSDFGF
+504 IWFLSGFGF
-513 TDDGFGMTDIEESL
+513 TEDGFEMTNIEESL
-527 LADAGNLIAPVF
+527 LADAGNLIAPIF

-563 VGTLGVLLTKAETA
+563 VGTLGVLLTKSEATES
-577 EEDAGLWQAVAAL
+577 DVGLWQTVASL
-590 FPSKPAAFAF
+590 FPSKSAAFAF
-600 LIFNILCAPCF
+600 LVFNILCAPCF

-633 QTLLAYAVALR
+633 QTLLAYAVALMIFQFGNLADGEPFTAASGAAIAVLVGLLYALLRSPRWEEKLFR
-644 RRAVYSRFGG
+644 RR
-654 CRRGSDR
+654 
-661 IALRPAAPPPVGT
+661 
-674 KSFQEEKK
+674 KK
-682 MTATIVISFAVA
+682 
-694 ALLLAAAV
+694 
-702 SLFRGRKKGGCRG
+702 
-715 CPYSGSC
+715 
-722 GGLKATE
+722 
-729 TRPESE
+729 
-735 PAKTPRCKG
+735 

>member
-1 MKLALAGNPNC
+1 MRVALAGNPNC

-47 NITVTDL
+47 NIVITDL
-54 PGIYSLTPRSEDEA
+54 PGIYSLTPRSEDET
-68 VSRNFLLFERPDLII
+68 VSRNFLLFEHPDLII
-83 NIIDASRLERSLYLT
+83 NIVDASRLERNFYLT

-105 IPMIA
+105 IPMIV
-110 AFNMTDIVLKN
+110 AFNMTDIVRKN
-121 GDFIDTEEL
+121 GDFIDTKEL
-130 SRRLDVPI
+130 SHRIGAPI

-153 RAAENAGTKPP
+153 NAVETAAEIKPP
-164 RPPRYSPETE
+164 RQPQYSASIEK
-174 EAVRKIESL
+174 AIQKIEASD
-183 NIAVPSAGSRRA
+183 ISFPTAESRRG
-195 FAVKILERDREILKT
+195 FAVKILERDREILQS
-210 LVSAPETAAE
+210 LSVAPKTAAE

-254 VTDRLLSIPVFAAV
+254 CYTKKEKKTTVSDKIDRIVTDRLLSIPIFASI
-268 MFLVYFVSVT
+268 MFLVYFISVT

-287 TNDVFFGEWILPS
+287 TNDVFFGEWILPAAQS
-300 LRNGLESIGT
+300 GLESLGT
-310 ADWLI
+310 ADWLV
-315 SLVAD
+315 SLIVD
-320 GIVGGVGT
+320 GIIGGVGT

-353 RVAFIMHRFFKR
+353 RAAFIMHRFFKR
-365 FGLSGKSFIAL
+365 FGLSGKSFIPL

-385 GIMAAKTIENE
+385 GIMATKTIENE

-401 TVITATFIP
+401 TIITTTFIP

-424 VMGGAWWAAPSVYF
+424 VMGGAWWTAPAIYF
-438 IGIAAVAVSGIIL
+438 IGIAAVAVSSIIL
-451 KKTGPFEGAESPF
+451 KKTKPFEGAESPF

-490 VVKAGTVIFLACAV
+490 VIKAGTVIFIACAV
-504 IWFLSDFGF
+504 IWFLSGFGF
-513 TDDGFGMTDIEESL
+513 TEDGFEMTNIEESL
-527 LADAGNLIAPVF
+527 LADAGNLIAPIF

-563 VGTLGVLLTKAETA
+563 VGTLGVLLTKSEATES
-577 EEDAGLWQAVAAL
+577 DVGLWQAVASL
-590 FPSKPAAFAF
+590 FPSKSAAFAF
-600 LIFNILCAPCF
+600 LVFNILCAPCF

-633 QTLLAYAVALR
+633 QTLLAYAVALMIFQFGNLTDGEPFTAASGAAIAVLVGLLYALLRSPRWEEKFFR
-644 RRAVYSRFGG
+644 RR
-654 CRRGSDR
+654 
-661 IALRPAAPPPVGT
+661 
-674 KSFQEEKK
+674 KK
-682 MTATIVISFAVA
+682 
-694 ALLLAAAV
+694 
-702 SLFRGRKKGGCRG
+702 
-715 CPYSGSC
+715 
-722 GGLKATE
+722 
-729 TRPESE
+729 
-735 PAKTPRCKG
+735 

>member
-110 AFNMTDIVLKN
+110 AFNMTDIVRKN

-229 QESGSDIGALLA
+229 RKSGTDIATLLA
-241 NERYGFISRILDG
+241 DERYGFISRILDG
-254 VTDRLLSIPVFAAV
+254 CYAKKEKKTTVSDKIDRIVTDRLLSIPVFAAV

-504 IWFLSDFGF
+504 IWFLSNFGF

-619 QMNSRTWTLFAVAW
+619 QMNSRRWTLFAVAW
-633 QTLLAYAVALR
+633 QTFLAYAAALMIFQFGNLADGEPFTAASGAAVAVLIGLLYALLR
-644 RRAVYSRFGG
+644 RPRWE
-654 CRRGSDR
+654 
-661 IALRPAAPPPVGT
+661 
-674 KSFQEEKK
+674 QN
-682 MTATIVISFAVA
+682 
-694 ALLLAAAV
+694 
-702 SLFRGRKKGGCRG
+702 LFRKKKR
-715 CPYSGSC
+715 
-722 GGLKATE
+722 
-729 TRPESE
+729 
-735 PAKTPRCKG
+735 

>member
-1 MKLALAGNPNC
+1 MRVALAGNPNC

-47 NITVTDL
+47 NIVITDL
-54 PGIYSLTPRSEDEA
+54 PGIYSLTPRSEDET
-68 VSRNFLLFERPDLII
+68 VSRNFLLFEHPDLII
-83 NIIDASRLERSLYLT
+83 NIVDASRLERNFYLT

-105 IPMIA
+105 IPMIV
-110 AFNMTDIVLKN
+110 AFNMTDIVRKN
-121 GDFIDTEEL
+121 GDFIDTKEL
-130 SRRLDVPI
+130 SHRIGAPI

-153 RAAENAGTKPP
+153 NAVETAAEIKPP
-164 RPPRYSPETE
+164 RQPQYSASIEK
-174 EAVRKIESL
+174 AIQKIEASD
-183 NIAVPSAGSRRA
+183 ISFPTAESRRG
-195 FAVKILERDREILKT
+195 FAVKILERDREILQS
-210 LVSAPETAAE
+210 LAVAPKTAAE

-254 VTDRLLSIPVFAAV
+254 CYTKKEKKTTVSDKIDRIVTDRLLSIPIFASI
-268 MFLVYFVSVT
+268 MFLVYFISVT

-287 TNDVFFGEWILPS
+287 TNDVFFGEWILPAAQS
-300 LRNGLESIGT
+300 GLESLGT
-310 ADWLI
+310 ADWLV
-315 SLVAD
+315 SLIVD
-320 GIVGGVGT
+320 GIIGGVGT

-353 RVAFIMHRFFKR
+353 RAAFIMHRFFKR
-365 FGLSGKSFIAL
+365 FGLSGKSFIPL

-385 GIMAAKTIENE
+385 GIMATKTIENE

-401 TVITATFIP
+401 TIITTTFIP

-424 VMGGAWWAAPSVYF
+424 VMGGAWWTAPAIYF
-438 IGIAAVAVSGIIL
+438 IGIAAVAVSSIIL
-451 KKTGPFEGAESPF
+451 KKTKPFEGAESPF

-490 VVKAGTVIFLACAV
+490 VIKAGTVIFIACAV
-504 IWFLSDFGF
+504 IWFLSGFGF
-513 TDDGFGMTDIEESL
+513 TEDGFEMTNIEESL
-527 LADAGNLIAPVF
+527 LADAGNLIAPIF

-563 VGTLGVLLTKAETA
+563 VGTLGVLLTKSEATES
-577 EEDAGLWQAVAAL
+577 DVGLWQAVASL
-590 FPSKPAAFAF
+590 FPSKSAAFAF
-600 LIFNILCAPCF
+600 LVFNILCAPCF

-633 QTLLAYAVALR
+633 QTLLAYAVALMIFQFGNLADGEPFTAASGAAIAVLVGLLYALLRSPRWEEKFFR
-644 RRAVYSRFGG
+644 RR
-654 CRRGSDR
+654 
-661 IALRPAAPPPVGT
+661 
-674 KSFQEEKK
+674 KK
-682 MTATIVISFAVA
+682 
-694 ALLLAAAV
+694 
-702 SLFRGRKKGGCRG
+702 
-715 CPYSGSC
+715 
-722 GGLKATE
+722 
-729 TRPESE
+729 
-735 PAKTPRCKG
+735 

>member
-110 AFNMTDIVLKN
+110 AFNMTDIVRKN

-229 QESGSDIGALLA
+229 RKSGTDIATLLA
-241 NERYGFISRILDG
+241 DERYGFISRILDG
-254 VTDRLLSIPVFAAV
+254 CYAKKEKKTTVSDKIDRIVTDRLLSIPVFTAV

-633 QTLLAYAVALR
+633 QTLLAYAVALMIFQFGNLADGEPFTAASGAAIAVLVGLLYALLRSPRWEEKFFR
-644 RRAVYSRFGG
+644 RR
-654 CRRGSDR
+654 
-661 IALRPAAPPPVGT
+661 
-674 KSFQEEKK
+674 KK
-682 MTATIVISFAVA
+682 
-694 ALLLAAAV
+694 
-702 SLFRGRKKGGCRG
+702 
-715 CPYSGSC
+715 
-722 GGLKATE
+722 
-729 TRPESE
+729 
-735 PAKTPRCKG
+735 

>member
-1 MKLALAGNPNC
+1 MRVALAGNPNC

-47 NITVTDL
+47 NIVITDL
-54 PGIYSLTPRSEDEA
+54 PGIYSLTPRSEDET
-68 VSRNFLLFERPDLII
+68 VSRNFLLFEHPDLII
-83 NIIDASRLERSLYLT
+83 NIVDASRLERNFYLT

-105 IPMIA
+105 IPMIV
-110 AFNMTDIVLKN
+110 AFNMTDIVRKN
-121 GDFIDTEEL
+121 GDFIDTKEL
-130 SRRLDVPI
+130 SHRIGAPI

-153 RAAENAGTKPP
+153 NAVKTAAEIKPP
-164 RPPRYSPETE
+164 RQPQYSASIEK
-174 EAVRKIESL
+174 AIQKIEASD
-183 NIAVPSAGSRRA
+183 ISFPTAESRRG
-195 FAVKILERDREILKT
+195 FAVKILERDREILQS
-210 LVSAPETAAE
+210 LAVAPKTAAE

-254 VTDRLLSIPVFAAV
+254 CYTKKEKKTTVSDKIDRIVTDRLLSIPIFASI
-268 MFLVYFVSVT
+268 MFLVYFISVT

-287 TNDVFFGEWILPS
+287 TNDVFFGEWILPAAQS
-300 LRNGLESIGT
+300 GLESLGT
-310 ADWLI
+310 ADWLV
-315 SLVAD
+315 SLIVD
-320 GIVGGVGT
+320 GIIGGVGT

-353 RVAFIMHRFFKR
+353 RAAFIMHRFFKR
-365 FGLSGKSFIAL
+365 FGLSGKSFIPL

-385 GIMAAKTIENE
+385 GIMATKTIENE

-401 TVITATFIP
+401 TIITTTFIP

-424 VMGGAWWAAPSVYF
+424 VMGGAWWTAPSIYF
-438 IGIAAVAVSGIIL
+438 IGIAAVAVSSIIL
-451 KKTGPFEGAESPF
+451 KKTKPFEGAESPF

-490 VVKAGTVIFLACAV
+490 VIKAGTVIFIACAV
-504 IWFLSDFGF
+504 IWFLSGFGF
-513 TDDGFGMTDIEESL
+513 TEDGFEMTNIEESL
-527 LADAGNLIAPVF
+527 LADAGNLIAPIF

-563 VGTLGVLLTKAETA
+563 VGTLGVLLTKSEATES
-577 EEDAGLWQAVAAL
+577 DVGLWQAVASL
-590 FPSKPAAFAF
+590 FPSKSAAFAF
-600 LIFNILCAPCF
+600 LVFNILCAPCF

-633 QTLLAYAVALR
+633 QTLLAYAVALMIFQFGNLADGEPFTAASGAAIAVLVGLLYALLRSPRWEEKFFR
-644 RRAVYSRFGG
+644 RR
-654 CRRGSDR
+654 
-661 IALRPAAPPPVGT
+661 
-674 KSFQEEKK
+674 KK
-682 MTATIVISFAVA
+682 
-694 ALLLAAAV
+694 
-702 SLFRGRKKGGCRG
+702 
-715 CPYSGSC
+715 
-722 GGLKATE
+722 
-729 TRPESE
+729 
-735 PAKTPRCKG
+735 

>member
-1 MKLALAGNPNC
+1 MRVALAGNPNC

-47 NITVTDL
+47 NIVITDL
-54 PGIYSLTPRSEDEA
+54 PGIYSLTPRSEDET
-68 VSRNFLLFERPDLII
+68 VSRNFLLFEHPDLII
-83 NIIDASRLERSLYLT
+83 NIVDASRLERNFYLT

-105 IPMIA
+105 IPMIV
-110 AFNMTDIVLKN
+110 AFNMTDIVRKN
-121 GDFIDTEEL
+121 GDFIDTKEL
-130 SRRLDVPI
+130 SHRIGAPI

-153 RAAENAGTKPP
+153 NAVETAAEIKPP
-164 RPPRYSPETE
+164 RQPQYSASIEK
-174 EAVRKIESL
+174 AIQKIEASD
-183 NIAVPSAGSRRA
+183 ISFPTAESRRG
-195 FAVKILERDREILKT
+195 FAVKILERDREILQS
-210 LVSAPETAAE
+210 LSVAPKTAAE

-229 QESGSDIGALLA
+229 QKSGTDIATLLA
-241 NERYGFISRILDG
+241 DERYGFISRILDG
-254 VTDRLLSIPVFAAV
+254 CYTKKEKKTTVSDKIDRIVTDRLLSIPIFASI
-268 MFLVYFVSVT
+268 MFLVYFISVT

-287 TNDVFFGEWILPS
+287 TNDVFFGEWILPAAQS
-300 LRNGLESIGT
+300 GLESLGT
-310 ADWLI
+310 ADWLV
-315 SLVAD
+315 SLIVD
-320 GIVGGVGT
+320 GIIGGVGT

-353 RVAFIMHRFFKR
+353 RAAFIMHRFFKR
-365 FGLSGKSFIAL
+365 FGLSGKSFIPL

-385 GIMAAKTIENE
+385 GIMATKTIENE

-401 TVITATFIP
+401 TIITTTFIP

-424 VMGGAWWAAPSVYF
+424 VMGGAWWTAPSIYF
-438 IGIAAVAVSGIIL
+438 IGIAAVAVSSIIL
-451 KKTGPFEGAESPF
+451 KKTKPFEGAESPF

-490 VVKAGTVIFLACAV
+490 VIKAGTVIFIACAV
-504 IWFLSDFGF
+504 IWFLSGFGF
-513 TDDGFGMTDIEESL
+513 TEDGFEMTNIEESL

-563 VGTLGVLLTKAETA
+563 VGTLGVLQTKSEATES
-577 EEDAGLWQAVAAL
+577 DIGLWQAVASL
-590 FPSKPAAFAF
+590 FPSKSAAFAF
-600 LIFNILCAPCF
+600 LVFNILCAPCF

-633 QTLLAYAVALR
+633 QTLLAYAVALMIFQFGNLADGEPFTAASGAAIAVLVGLLYALLRSPRWEEKFFR
-644 RRAVYSRFGG
+644 RR
-654 CRRGSDR
+654 
-661 IALRPAAPPPVGT
+661 
-674 KSFQEEKK
+674 KK
-682 MTATIVISFAVA
+682 
-694 ALLLAAAV
+694 
-702 SLFRGRKKGGCRG
+702 
-715 CPYSGSC
+715 
-722 GGLKATE
+722 
-729 TRPESE
+729 
-735 PAKTPRCKG
+735 

>member
-110 AFNMTDIVLKN
+110 AFNMTDIVRKN

-229 QESGSDIGALLA
+229 RKSGTDIATLLA
-241 NERYGFISRILDG
+241 DERYGFISRILDG
-254 VTDRLLSIPVFAAV
+254 CYAKKEKKTTVSDKIDRIVTDRLLSIPVFAAV

-396 KSRRL
+396 KNRRL

-619 QMNSRTWTLFAVAW
+619 QMNSRRWTLFAVAW
-633 QTLLAYAVALR
+633 QTFLAYAAALMIFQFGNLADGEPFTAASGAAVAVLIGLLYALLR
-644 RRAVYSRFGG
+644 RPRWE
-654 CRRGSDR
+654 
-661 IALRPAAPPPVGT
+661 
-674 KSFQEEKK
+674 QN
-682 MTATIVISFAVA
+682 
-694 ALLLAAAV
+694 
-702 SLFRGRKKGGCRG
+702 LFRKKKR
-715 CPYSGSC
+715 
-722 GGLKATE
+722 
-729 TRPESE
+729 
-735 PAKTPRCKG
+735 

>member
-1 MKLALAGNPNC
+1 MRVALAGNPNC

-47 NITVTDL
+47 NIVITDL
-54 PGIYSLTPRSEDEA
+54 PGIYSLTPRSEDET
-68 VSRNFLLFERPDLII
+68 VSRNFLLFEHPDLII
-83 NIIDASRLERSLYLT
+83 NIVDASRLERNFYLT

-105 IPMIA
+105 IPMIV
-110 AFNMTDIVLKN
+110 AFNMTDIVRKN
-121 GDFIDTEEL
+121 GDFIDTKEL
-130 SRRLDVPI
+130 SHRIGAPI

-153 RAAENAGTKPP
+153 NAVETAAEIKPP
-164 RPPRYSPETE
+164 RQPQYSASIEK
-174 EAVRKIESL
+174 AIQKIEASD
-183 NIAVPSAGSRRA
+183 ISFPTAESRRG
-195 FAVKILERDREILKT
+195 FAVKILERDREILQS
-210 LVSAPETAAE
+210 LAVAPKTAAE

-254 VTDRLLSIPVFAAV
+254 CYTKKEKKTTVSDKIDRIVTDRLLSIPIFASI
-268 MFLVYFVSVT
+268 MFLVYFISVT

-287 TNDVFFGEWILPS
+287 TNDVFFGEWILPAAQS
-300 LRNGLESIGT
+300 GLESLGT
-310 ADWLI
+310 ADWLV
-315 SLVAD
+315 SLIVD
-320 GIVGGVGT
+320 GIIGGVGT

-353 RVAFIMHRFFKR
+353 RAAFIMHRFFKR
-365 FGLSGKSFIAL
+365 FGLSGKSFIPL

-385 GIMAAKTIENE
+385 GIMATKTIENE

-401 TVITATFIP
+401 TIITTTFIP

-424 VMGGAWWAAPSVYF
+424 VMGGAWWTAPAIYF
-438 IGIAAVAVSGIIL
+438 IGIAAVAVSSIIL
-451 KKTGPFEGAESPF
+451 KKTKPFEGAESPF

-490 VVKAGTVIFLACAV
+490 VIKAGTVIFIACAV
-504 IWFLSDFGF
+504 IWFLSGFGF
-513 TDDGFGMTDIEESL
+513 TEDGFEMTNIEESL
-527 LADAGNLIAPVF
+527 LADAGNLIAPIF

-563 VGTLGVLLTKAETA
+563 VGTLGVLLTKSEATES
-577 EEDAGLWQAVAAL
+577 DAGLWQAVASL
-590 FPSKPAAFAF
+590 FPSKSAAFAF
-600 LIFNILCAPCF
+600 LVFNILCAPCF

-633 QTLLAYAVALR
+633 QTLLAYAVALMIFQFGNLADGEPFTAASGAAIAVLVGLLYALLRSPRWEEKFFR
-644 RRAVYSRFGG
+644 RR
-654 CRRGSDR
+654 
-661 IALRPAAPPPVGT
+661 
-674 KSFQEEKK
+674 KK
-682 MTATIVISFAVA
+682 
-694 ALLLAAAV
+694 
-702 SLFRGRKKGGCRG
+702 
-715 CPYSGSC
+715 
-722 GGLKATE
+722 
-729 TRPESE
+729 
-735 PAKTPRCKG
+735 

>member
-1 MKLALAGNPNC
+1 MRVALAGNPNC

-47 NITVTDL
+47 NIVITDL
-54 PGIYSLTPRSEDEA
+54 PGIYSLTPRSEDET
-68 VSRNFLLFERPDLII
+68 VSRNFLLFEHPDLII
-83 NIIDASRLERSLYLT
+83 NIVDASRLERNFYLT

-105 IPMIA
+105 IPMIV
-110 AFNMTDIVLKN
+110 AFNMTDIVRKN
-121 GDFIDTEEL
+121 GDFIDTKEL
-130 SRRLDVPI
+130 SHRIGAPI

-153 RAAENAGTKPP
+153 NAVETAAEIKPP
-164 RPPRYSPETE
+164 RQPQYSASIEK
-174 EAVRKIESL
+174 AIQKIAASDISFPTAE
-183 NIAVPSAGSRRA
+183 SRRG
-195 FAVKILERDREILKT
+195 FAVKILERDREILQS
-210 LVSAPETAAE
+210 LAVAPKTAAE

-229 QESGSDIGALLA
+229 RESGSDIGALLA

-254 VTDRLLSIPVFAAV
+254 CYTKKEKKTTVSDKIDRIVTDRLLSIPIFASI
-268 MFLVYFVSVT
+268 MFLVYFISVT

-287 TNDVFFGEWILPS
+287 TNDVFFGEWILPAAQS
-300 LRNGLESIGT
+300 GLESLGT
-310 ADWLI
+310 ADWLV
-315 SLVAD
+315 SLIVD
-320 GIVGGVGT
+320 GIIGGVGT

-353 RVAFIMHRFFKR
+353 RAAFIMHRFFKR
-365 FGLSGKSFIAL
+365 FGLSGKSFIPL

-385 GIMAAKTIENE
+385 GIMATKTIENE

-401 TVITATFIP
+401 TIITTTFIP

-424 VMGGAWWAAPSVYF
+424 VMRGAWWTAPAIYF
-438 IGIAAVAVSGIIL
+438 IGIAAVAVSSIIL
-451 KKTGPFEGAESPF
+451 KKTKPFEGAESPF

-490 VVKAGTVIFLACAV
+490 VIKAGTVIFIACAV
-504 IWFLSDFGF
+504 IWFLSGFGF
-513 TDDGFGMTDIEESL
+513 TEDGFEMTNIEESL
-527 LADAGNLIAPVF
+527 LADAGNLIAPIF

-577 EEDAGLWQAVAAL
+577 ENDAGLWQAVAAL
-590 FPSKPAAFAF
+590 FPSKSAAFAF
-600 LIFNILCAPCF
+600 LVFNILCAPCF

-633 QTLLAYAVALR
+633 QTLLAYAVALMIFQFGNLADGEPFTAASGAAIAVLVGLLYALLRSPRWEEKFFR
-644 RRAVYSRFGG
+644 RR
-654 CRRGSDR
+654 
-661 IALRPAAPPPVGT
+661 
-674 KSFQEEKK
+674 KK
-682 MTATIVISFAVA
+682 
-694 ALLLAAAV
+694 
-702 SLFRGRKKGGCRG
+702 
-715 CPYSGSC
+715 
-722 GGLKATE
+722 
-729 TRPESE
+729 
-735 PAKTPRCKG
+735 

>member
-1 MKLALAGNPNC
+1 MRVALAGNPNC

-47 NITVTDL
+47 NIVITDL
-54 PGIYSLTPRSEDEA
+54 PGIYSLTPRSEDET
-68 VSRNFLLFERPDLII
+68 VSRNFLLFEHPDLII
-83 NIIDASRLERSLYLT
+83 NIVDASRLERNFYLT

-105 IPMIA
+105 IPMIV
-110 AFNMTDIVLKN
+110 AFNMTDIVRKN
-121 GDFIDTEEL
+121 GDFIDTKEL
-130 SRRLDVPI
+130 SHRIGAPI

-153 RAAENAGTKPP
+153 NAVETAAEIKPP
-164 RPPRYSPETE
+164 RQPQYSASIEK
-174 EAVRKIESL
+174 AIQKIEASD
-183 NIAVPSAGSRRA
+183 ISFPTAESRRG
-195 FAVKILERDREILKT
+195 FAVKILERDREILQSLAVAPKT
-210 LVSAPETAAE
+210 VAE

-254 VTDRLLSIPVFAAV
+254 CYTKKEKKTTVSDKIDRIVTDRLLSIPIFASI
-268 MFLVYFVSVT
+268 MFLVYFISVT

-287 TNDVFFGEWILPS
+287 TNDVFFGEWILPAAQS
-300 LRNGLESIGT
+300 GLESLGT
-310 ADWLI
+310 ADWLV
-315 SLVAD
+315 SLIVD
-320 GIVGGVGT
+320 GIIGGVGT

-353 RVAFIMHRFFKR
+353 RAAFIMHRFFKR
-365 FGLSGKSFIAL
+365 FGLSGKSFIPL

-385 GIMAAKTIENE
+385 GIMATKTIENE

-401 TVITATFIP
+401 TIITTTFIP

-424 VMGGAWWAAPSVYF
+424 VMGGAWWTAPAIYF
-438 IGIAAVAVSGIIL
+438 IGIAAVAVSSIIL
-451 KKTGPFEGAESPF
+451 KKTKPFEGAESPF

-490 VVKAGTVIFLACAV
+490 VIKAGTVIFIACAV
-504 IWFLSDFGF
+504 IWFLSGFGF
-513 TDDGFGMTDIEESL
+513 TEDGFEMTNIEESL
-527 LADAGNLIAPVF
+527 LADAGNLIAPIF

-563 VGTLGVLLTKAETA
+563 VGTLGVLLTKSEATES
-577 EEDAGLWQAVAAL
+577 DVGLWQAVASL
-590 FPSKPAAFAF
+590 FPSKSAAFAF
-600 LIFNILCAPCF
+600 LVFNILCAPCF

-633 QTLLAYAVALR
+633 QTLLAYAVALMIFQFGNLADGEPFTAASGAAIAVLVGLLYALLRSPRWEEKFFR
-644 RRAVYSRFGG
+644 RR
-654 CRRGSDR
+654 
-661 IALRPAAPPPVGT
+661 
-674 KSFQEEKK
+674 KK
-682 MTATIVISFAVA
+682 
-694 ALLLAAAV
+694 
-702 SLFRGRKKGGCRG
+702 
-715 CPYSGSC
+715 
-722 GGLKATE
+722 
-729 TRPESE
+729 
-735 PAKTPRCKG
+735 

>member
-1 MKLALAGNPNC
+1 MRVALAGNPNC

-47 NITVTDL
+47 NIVITDL
-54 PGIYSLTPRSEDEA
+54 PGIYSLTPRSEDET
-68 VSRNFLLFERPDLII
+68 VSRNFLLFEHPDLII
-83 NIIDASRLERSLYLT
+83 NIVDASRLERNFYLT

-105 IPMIA
+105 IPMIV
-110 AFNMTDIVLKN
+110 AFNMTDIVRKN
-121 GDFIDTEEL
+121 GDFIDTKEL
-130 SRRLDVPI
+130 SHRIGAPI

-153 RAAENAGTKPP
+153 NAVEIAAEIKPP
-164 RPPRYSPETE
+164 RPPQYSASIEK
-174 EAVRKIESL
+174 AIQKIEASD
-183 NIAVPSAGSRRA
+183 ISFPTAESRRG
-195 FAVKILERDREILKT
+195 FAVKILERDREILQS
-210 LVSAPETAAE
+210 LSVAPKTAAE

-254 VTDRLLSIPVFAAV
+254 CYTKKEKKTTVSDKIDRIVTDRLLSIPIFASI
-268 MFLVYFVSVT
+268 MFLVYFISVT

-287 TNDVFFGEWILPS
+287 TNDVFFGEWILPAAQS
-300 LRNGLESIGT
+300 GLESLGT
-310 ADWLI
+310 ADWLV
-315 SLVAD
+315 SLIVD
-320 GIVGGVGT
+320 GIIGGVGT

-353 RVAFIMHRFFKR
+353 RAAFIMHRFFKR
-365 FGLSGKSFIAL
+365 FGLSGKSFIPL

-385 GIMAAKTIENE
+385 GIMATKTIENE

-401 TVITATFIP
+401 TIITTTFIP

-424 VMGGAWWAAPSVYF
+424 VMGGAWWTAPAIYF
-438 IGIAAVAVSGIIL
+438 IGIAAVAVSSIIL
-451 KKTGPFEGAESPF
+451 KKTKPFEGAESPF

-490 VVKAGTVIFLACAV
+490 VIKAGTVIFIACAV
-504 IWFLSDFGF
+504 IWFLSGFGF
-513 TDDGFGMTDIEESL
+513 TEDGFEMTNIEESL
-527 LADAGNLIAPVF
+527 LADAGNLIAPIF

-563 VGTLGVLLTKAETA
+563 VGTLGVLLTKSEATES
-577 EEDAGLWQAVAAL
+577 DVGLWQAVASL
-590 FPSKPAAFAF
+590 FPSKSAAFAF
-600 LIFNILCAPCF
+600 LVFNILCAPCF

-633 QTLLAYAVALR
+633 QTLLAYAVALMIFQFGNLADGEPFTAASGAAIAVLVGLLYALLRSPRWEEKFFR
-644 RRAVYSRFGG
+644 RR
-654 CRRGSDR
+654 
-661 IALRPAAPPPVGT
+661 
-674 KSFQEEKK
+674 KK
-682 MTATIVISFAVA
+682 
-694 ALLLAAAV
+694 
-702 SLFRGRKKGGCRG
+702 
-715 CPYSGSC
+715 
-722 GGLKATE
+722 
-729 TRPESE
+729 
-735 PAKTPRCKG
+735 

>member
-110 AFNMTDIVLKN
+110 AFNMTDIVRKN

-229 QESGSDIGALLA
+229 RKSGTDIATLLA
-241 NERYGFISRILDG
+241 DERYGFISRILDG
-254 VTDRLLSIPVFAAV
+254 CYAKKEKKTTVSDKIDRIVTDRLLSIPVFAAV

-619 QMNSRTWTLFAVAW
+619 QMNSRRWTLFAVAW
-633 QTLLAYAVALR
+633 QTFLAYAAALMIFQFGNLADGEPFTAASGAAVAVLIGLLYALLR
-644 RRAVYSRFGG
+644 RPRWE
-654 CRRGSDR
+654 
-661 IALRPAAPPPVGT
+661 
-674 KSFQEEKK
+674 QN
-682 MTATIVISFAVA
+682 
-694 ALLLAAAV
+694 
-702 SLFRGRKKGGCRG
+702 LFRKKKR
-715 CPYSGSC
+715 
-722 GGLKATE
+722 
-729 TRPESE
+729 
-735 PAKTPRCKG
+735 